1 VHALRF
7 ALTLEKIMPG
17 ITLLGLGPGNPDQ
30 LTREAWD
37 VLSSAD
43 EVWLRTRQHLTV
55 NALPPTINLHS
66 FDELYENGET
76 FDQVYDAIVEKV
88 LELGRRPEG
97 VIYAVPGHPFVAE
110 TTSPKIARLA
120 RDEGLATRVVEGLS
134 FLEPTF
140 SALGLDPYPR
150 LTLFDAMELSTA
162 HVPAFPPDMP
172 VLIAQIYSRLVASEV
187 KMTLNEVYP
196 DEHPVQLLHA
206 VGTKDELVEE
216 LKLYEIDRSE
226 HIGLL
231 TSLYV
236 PSLGEGTSFEAFQEI
251 IAHLRAPDGCPWDHE
266 QTHQSLRTHLMEE
279 AYEALEAIDRGDMD
293 GMQEEF
299 GDLLLQIVLHAQ
311 IANEEGKF
319 SINSLIKNIYDKIV
333 RRHPHVFGDL
343 ALDGVKGVLQNW
355 EKLKEA
361 ERKDNGKKE
370 KGLLDGVPQ
379 ALPALTQAQE
389 YQDRAARVGFDWP
402 VVDGVLD
409 KVAEEIQEI
418 KSATNEAEL
427 AEEIGDLF
435 FALVNLARWKKIDA
449 ESALRETNLK
459 FKRRF
464 AHVEQGA
471 RQQGRSLSDMTLEEM
486 DALWGSAKMLE

>member
-251 IAHLRAPDGCPWDHE
+251 IAHLRAPDGCPWDRE

-471 RQQGRSLSDMTLEEM
+471 RQQGWSLSDMTLEEM